1 LTELDE
7 ETVLPAFLKDTQVA
21 RYYAAKYPG
30 LTIATTPMDAPED
43 HTKLNVRLA
52 DFGEAQQI
60 QDVNIEEI
68 QSPDLR
74 APEVILKT
82 GWDTKV
88 DIWNLAIIVSFRS
101 FTVHGR
107 VCPMSDKPFGA

>member
-1 LTELDE
+1 M
-7 ETVLPAFLKDTQVA
+7 
-21 RYYAAKYPG
+21 YPG

-43 HTKLNVRLA
+43 HRELNVRLA
-52 DFGEAQQI
+52 DFGEAQRI
-60 QDVNIEEI
+60 QDVNTEEI
-68 QSPDLR
+68 QSVDLR

-107 VCPMSDKPFGA
+107 VCSMSDKSFGA